1 MFIPSSCE
9 SNIKEWEKVESDGDK
24 LGREN
29 LFNWHRMGSA
39 TLQFIRSVCEGFGKE
54 ACEKSGKPKELAAF
68 IKKPVFLT
76 SFKHNRFNIPFINST
91 FCIFHLQDILN
102 FLKTL
107 SKDKNKLMKSIE
119 ADGNDIIIV
128 AATTAMS
135 ILEMH
140 ITTPLMKL
148 MNKNDVNVV
157 EISNYYTCL
166 QDKLKIWSID
176 PLELLNGSAV
186 LFEDIPPNKNEI
198 YKYVYESFCDND
210 LIRQALAVGCKSF
223 LIVTERMLADHLP
236 GGKFND
242 PSIQIQNETKS
253 VPKHNIACERFFS
266 GLDRLVR
273 KMPTA
278 NTIGIEGILL
288 WSLNETSDYLDNIDK
303 KERELIISAARKQT
317 PDILKKYRARK
328 ALIKSKTEEKV
339 IVNANLV
346 ARKEQNLQINKNK
359 LIQFVNTNG
368 GPVNCK

>member
-1 MFIPSSCE
+1 
-9 SNIKEWEKVESDGDK
+9 
-24 LGREN
+24 
-29 LFNWHRMGSA
+29 
-39 TLQFIRSVCEGFGKE
+39 
-54 ACEKSGKPKELAAF
+54 
-68 IKKPVFLT
+68 
-76 SFKHNRFNIPFINST
+76 
-91 FCIFHLQDILN
+91 
-102 FLKTL
+102 
-107 SKDKNKLMKSIE
+107 
-119 ADGNDIIIV
+119 
-128 AATTAMS
+128 
-135 ILEMH
+135 
-140 ITTPLMKL
+140 
-148 MNKNDVNVV
+148 
-157 EISNYYTCL
+157 
-166 QDKLKIWSID
+166 
-176 PLELLNGSAV
+176 
-186 LFEDIPPNKNEI
+186 
-198 YKYVYESFCDND
+198 
-210 LIRQALAVGCKSF
+210 
-223 LIVTERMLADHLP
+223 MLADHLP

-339 IVNANLV
+339 IENANLV

-368 GPVNCK
+368 GPVNCKSSIMKLFKKIEKKSQTLKFLTVKNFIKYEKNVTVPEKNM